1 MSKSSKSSKNVKL
14 SFPWG
19 MAVAVSL
26 GMIIPVH
33 TLSAQTDS
41 ITLVAGRPIRGTV
54 ESYTPD
60 NIVIQTSDGKKDV
73 SPASVRLIRFD
84 GSNDLVRAKSAYTDG
99 RYAACK
105 EGLENI
111 SDQPDREVLKQEIDF
126 YLAAAA
132 AQLALQG
139 GKVSL
144 DQAARDMDGFLKAH
158 PNSFHY
164 YPALGM
170 FGDLAMAMGRFDAA
184 SNQYEKTAACEWPKL
199 SMEGKLK
206 LGKAKLYSGEYGPAI
221 QAFQETE
228 ANNGAE
234 DYAVQSK
241 LIAQCLRAQ
250 ALALQGKPEE
260 GRALVSKIIE
270 NENSKNIELFAHANN
285 ALGVCFV
292 EEGKTKEAI
301 RAFLKTD
308 LLFTLDPDCHAQALY
323 QLVNLW
329 AKNERPDRA
338 ARARQKLTE
347 RYRNTYWASK
357 LK

>member
-1 MSKSSKSSKNVKL
+1 MSKRLNISSFWMCSATL
-14 SFPWG
+14 
-19 MAVAVSL
+19 
-26 GMIIPVH
+26 MIGALLPGDH
-33 TLSAQTDS
+33 LLAQTDS
-41 ITLVAGRPIRGTV
+41 ITLVAGRPVRGTV

-60 NIVIQTSDGKKDV
+60 NIVIQTSDGEKNIA
-73 SPASVRLIRFD
+73 PANVRLIRFD

-105 EGLENI
+105 EGLENMT
-111 SDQPDREVLKQEIDF
+111 DVPDRDVVKQEID
-126 YLAAAA
+126 YYRAAAA

-139 GKVSL
+139 GNVSL
-144 DQAARDMDGFLKAH
+144 DQAAREVDGFLKAH
-158 PNSFHY
+158 PNSFHF

-184 SNQYEKTAACEWPKL
+184 GTQYEKTAACDWPKL
-199 SMEGKLK
+199 SLDGKLNM
-206 LGKAKLYSGEYGPAI
+206 GKAKLYSGEYGPAI

-228 ANNGAE
+228 ASNSGE

-250 ALALQGKPEE
+250 ALALQGKTEE
-260 GRALVSKIIE
+260 GRALVNKIIE
-270 NENSKNIELFAHANN
+270 NESSKNIELFAHANN

-323 QLVNLW
+323 PLVGLW
-329 AKNERPDRA
+329 DKNERPDRA

>member
-1 MSKSSKSSKNVKL
+1 MSKKL
-14 SFPWG
+14 NLRSCWACTA
-19 MAVAVSL
+19 MLVL
-26 GMIIPVH
+26 GVLVPVDN
-33 TLSAQTDS
+33 LSAQTDS

-54 ESYTPD
+54 ESYTKD
-60 NIVIQTSDGKKDV
+60 NIVIQTSDGKKDIA
-73 SPASVRLIRFD
+73 PANVRLIRFD

-111 SDQPDREVLKQEIDF
+111 SEQPDRDVVKQEVAY
-126 YLAAAA
+126 YLAASA

-164 YPALGM
+164 YPALAM

-184 SNQYEKTAACEWPKL
+184 STQYEQTAACDWPKL
-199 SMEGKLK
+199 SMAGKLNM
-206 LGKAKLYSGEYGPAI
+206 GKAKLYSGEYGPAI

-228 ANNGAE
+228 ASNSAE

-250 ALALQGKPEE
+250 ALALQGKTDE
-260 GRALVSKIIE
+260 GRALVTKIIE
-270 NENSKNIELFAHANN
+270 NESSKNIELFAHANN